1 MRHQSKSARSREAN
15 AEGGVKIVKHSSE
28 LGIELPTLETTD
40 SIDKQ
45 ISDASSAPSCSVT
58 PKRSLRGKCGGSV
71 EQVGAA
77 GKDVKGTSQL
87 DASGALESHSS
98 SLANSVE
105 RTTAPPSMVGS
116 ISRYDSCYGSSLSP
130 GTSFHTPCE
139 RDSKRRN
146 TSSACF
152 EGLQSQESGQPN
164 GPNLTGV
171 GKDSLGS
178 VCVAN
183 SSGIP
188 SAGGHP
194 SQVNGYVLL
203 SAVLQVAASIQKMKN
218 GGEANRGDR
227 PVGALDG
234 KNSAGTGVSSTLNG
248 VQLTNGAANTVSAA
262 AKILGSKLPGV
273 HPTTAA
279 LALAYSLSVAASNK
293 KVSGGAVSSEDIIQ
307 SLNQFVSERVAANGG
322 QPGGAEGSDN
332 IKATSDLLQTIVAYL
347 SSVASQSQGEPP
359 VGLQRGGA
367 ENQYSPNRSSDF
379 GDESKALSG
388 SYNLNLPPMDFILND
403 KSARG
408 ASEKVSNVQGVQ
420 SLSYSAPS
428 GGQDS
433 LLREDMQCR
442 KSCKLGVETGSATE
456 GSLCQTEYANLG
468 YQTRDASQ
476 SKETVVGQ
484 FGDFQVEVGH
494 SHGVQD
500 YDPLRIVSEIH
511 RSSGK
516 KIALESSDN
525 CIWDD
530 ISYNQVFD
538 HIDFEVPFS
547 RSHAY
552 LRNELIFYNRPIL
565 EVDHGGDPLPTQK
578 HIHAPGQNP
587 SSGCR
592 GTAFPSSN
600 SSANPSLHSIHGRA
614 HAGPQSKILAA
625 NSSDIHNIYKYNPKI
640 QSLCDELLVS
650 SSNRRNSQIF
660 NSINYLMQIVGN
672 PSANN

>member
-1 MRHQSKSARSREAN
+1 MRHQSKGARSREAK

-58 PKRSLRGKCGGSV
+58 PKRSLRGKCGVGI
-71 EQVGAA
+71 EQVGVA

-105 RTTAPPSMVGS
+105 RTTAPPSIVGS
-116 ISRYDSCYGSSLSP
+116 ISRYDSCNGSSLSP

-146 TSSACF
+146 TSSACI
-152 EGLQSQESGQPN
+152 EGVQNQESGRPN

-171 GKDSLGS
+171 GKDPLGS

-183 SSGIP
+183 CSGIP
-188 SAGGHP
+188 NAGGHP

-227 PVGALDG
+227 PVGVLDSKSSVG
-234 KNSAGTGVSSTLNG
+234 TGTGVSSTLNSA
-248 VQLTNGAANTVSAA
+248 QLINGAASTVSAA
-262 AKILGSKLPGV
+262 AQILGSKLPGV

-332 IKATSDLLQTIVAYL
+332 IKVTNDLLQTIVAYL
-347 SSVASQSQGEPP
+347 SSVASQ
-359 VGLQRGGA
+359 
-367 ENQYSPNRSSDF
+367 SSDF

-403 KSARG
+403 KSTRS
-408 ASEKVSNVQGVQ
+408 ASENVSNVQGVHNMP
-420 SLSYSAPS
+420 YSAPS

-433 LLREDMQCR
+433 LLREDVQCR
-442 KSCKLGVETGSATE
+442 KSCKFGAETGSVTE

-468 YQTRDASQ
+468 YQTRDVSK
-476 SKETVVGQ
+476 SKEAATGQ
-484 FGDFQVEVGH
+484 IGDFQVEVGH
-494 SHGVQD
+494 SHGVQED
-500 YDPLRIVSEIH
+500 YDPLRIISEIH
-511 RSSGK
+511 KSSGK

-525 CIWDD
+525 YIWDD

-547 RSHAY
+547 RRHAY
-552 LRNELIFYNRPIL
+552 LRNELIYYNRPIL
-565 EVDHGGDPLPTQK
+565 EVDHGEDRLHSQK

-587 SSGCR
+587 SSVCR
-592 GTAFPSSN
+592 GTAFPSS
-600 SSANPSLHSIHGRA
+600 SSSTNPSLHSIPGRS
-614 HAGPQSKILAA
+614 HAGPQSRILAA
-625 NSSDIHNIYKYNPKI
+625 SSSDIHSINKYNPKI

-672 PSANN
+672 PSTNNCS